1 MEQARLCLD
10 DTGIR
15 GRILRAAFELFLTQ
29 GYARTSTLA
38 IARRAHVSKRDLY
51 ALFGGKRGMLESA
64 VRERGVRMSLPE
76 DLPPP
81 TSTPVL
87 LTDLIELGSRIM
99 WEVTRP
105 EVLALQRLAVAES
118 DHAPEIA
125 WVIET
130 NGRQPTETMFTSLF
144 AAAQTTGAIGP
155 GDPVEMARRM
165 LSLMW
170 GSLLLRLLMRTIE
183 APEMPRLRAR
193 AQSAAETVLR
203 LYPPVSPAAS
213 APPGTG

>member
-1 MEQARLCLD
+1 MIHYTPEGHQIKLGLNFSRAKGGLRLLWAWYD
-10 DTGIR
+10 FATHMATTYRLRIR
-15 GRILRAAFELFLTQ
+15 LHMA
-29 GYARTSTLA
+29 
-38 IARRAHVSKRDLY
+38 
-51 ALFGGKRGMLESA
+51 
-64 VRERGVRMSLPE
+64 P
-76 DLPPP
+76 
-81 TSTPVL
+81 
-87 LTDLIELGSRIM
+87 RIM

-105 EVLALQRLAVAES
+105 EVLALQRLAIAES

-144 AAAQTTGAIGP
+144 AAAQTTGAIGA
-155 GDPVEMARRM
+155 GDPAEMARRM
-165 LSLMW
+165 LTLMW
-170 GSLLLRLLMRTIE
+170 GSLLVRLLMRTIE
-183 APEMPRLRAR
+183 APAMEQLRAR